1 MVGADG
7 GRSTVR
13 SLGNFPFPGT
23 TTPHKWIRLDAV
35 IKTNMPF
42 DSNRSKIVAVE
53 SREYGNV
60 LWLPVDNGRTRIGFV
75 CPDDVYGEDGSTI
88 SEEAVM
94 TSAQNAVKP
103 FTLEFEKLDWW
114 TVYSISQRVAETFI
128 DGHVIL
134 AGDAAH
140 THSSASAQVY
150 TLTQL
155 HSTTAHHGFI
165 GNEYR
170 YTRRY

>member
-103 FTLEFEKLDWW
+103 FTLEFQKLDWW

-140 THSSASAQVY
+140 THSSASAQVSY
-150 TLTQL
+150 FLRYLCSITV
-155 HSTTAHHGFI
+155 HHDL
-165 GNEYR
+165 
-170 YTRRY
+170 